1 MSLFCQL
8 TLAPAARR
16 SSIGSTALLSAPSR
30 TASQSSCPPSP
41 PRGKPTA
48 AECTDG
54 RQQQPS
60 SSPTDSSRRTVEPLG
75 GPIIVHTHAH
85 THTHCCCC
93 CCCCCGSPWA
103 AGEISSGGGPAATA
117 RPPCPL
123 TCLGHVGS
131 GPEPAMHQ
139 NSALETRT
147 CRVSVCLELLASAF
161 QPLDLLPGPSEHSRS
176 SESASA
182 WNLPQRAVRRRLGP
196 HRALL
201 QCIFGSV
208 VGTINLRVPCAAAG
222 AALLVCFGPPAAATL
237 PRGARRH
244 GFICF
249 YTRRLIMAKI

>member
-1 MSLFCQL
+1 MAFGDYPVAVVATAVALPPL
-8 TLAPAARR
+8 LLLAAAHP
-16 SSIGSTALLSAPSR
+16 GLLEK
-30 TASQSSCPPSP
+30 SQV
-41 PRGKPTA
+41 A
-48 AECTDG
+48 A
-54 RQQQPS
+54 
-60 SSPTDSSRRTVEPLG
+60 V
-75 GPIIVHTHAH
+75 
-85 THTHCCCC
+85 
-93 CCCCCGSPWA
+93 
-103 AGEISSGGGPAATA
+103 PAATA
-117 RPPCPL
+117 RPPCRL

-139 NSALETRT
+139 HSALETRT

-222 AALLVCFGPPAAATL
+222 AALLVCFGPPAAATPCL
-237 PRGARRH
+237 AARAVTVSYA
-244 GFICF
+244 FI
-249 YTRRLIMAKI
+249 LAKI